1 MRMRVVILGLLIAA
15 LCFAANDRP
24 YLNAAVEAGHW
35 IEKSAIQKDTGT
47 VWPSD
52 PADLK
57 TINTGLYSGTPG
69 PILFYLEAY
78 HDSEDKKFLDKAR
91 SGADYLLSVIQSQ
104 KQAGL
109 YTGLSGIGY
118 TLLATYKA
126 SGDEK
131 YKQGAAQCVKQI
143 EQTAKKAGAGV
154 EWPGGMDI
162 IGGGAGI
169 GLFLLDAA
177 RELKDP
183 SAVDTAVQAAK
194 RLVELGKPENGGL
207 KWMLTAER
215 NMPNFSHGTAGI
227 TYFLTSVY
235 ADTKQKE
242 FLDAALLG
250 AKYLLSIANT
260 EGDKCLIFHAD
271 PDGKD
276 RYYLG
281 WCHGPA
287 GTARTFY
294 RLYQVTGDKAWMDW
308 TKRSMKGI
316 LDSGIPD
323 KRTEGFWNN
332 VGWCCGSA
340 AVAQFGLEMYQAT
353 GDKAYIEFSKRV
365 TADLLKR
372 ATRDGDGLKWIQS
385 EHRVKPDLL
394 IAQTGLMQGA
404 SGIALWLLHLDE
416 FEHGKTAAIIFPD
429 SPFRGTSKNGRGD

>member
-1 MRMRVVILGLLIAA
+1 MRRLIMAA
-15 LCFAANDRP
+15 LVVVALSFAASDRP
-24 YLNAAVEAGHW
+24 YLTAAEKAGHW
-35 IEKSAIQKDTGT
+35 IEKSAIRKDTGT

-57 TINTGLYSGTPG
+57 TVNTGLYSGTPG

-78 HDSEDKKFLDKAR
+78 HATGDKKFLEVAR

-104 KQAGL
+104 RQAGL

-118 TLLATYKA
+118 TLFATYHA
-126 SGDEK
+126 SGDTK
-131 YKQGAAQCVKQI
+131 YKEGAVQCVKQI
-143 EQTAKKAGAGV
+143 QQTAKKVGAGV

-162 IGGGAGI
+162 IGGGAGT
-169 GLFLLDAA
+169 GLFLLYAA
-177 RELKDP
+177 HELKDS
-183 SAVDTAVQAAK
+183 SATDTAVQAAR

-227 TYFLTSVY
+227 TYFLASVY

-260 EGDKCLIFHAD
+260 EGDQCLIFHAD

-294 RLYQVTGDKAWMDW
+294 RLYQVTNDKSWLEW
-308 TKRSMKGI
+308 TKKSMKGI
-316 LDSGIPD
+316 LNAGVPD

-340 AVAQFGLEMYQAT
+340 AVAQFGLEMYEVT
-353 GDKAYIEFSKRV
+353 GDKMYADFAKRV

-372 ATRDGDGLKWIQS
+372 GTREGDAMKWIQA
-385 EHRVKPDLL
+385 EHRVKPELL

-404 SGIALWLLHLDE
+404 SGIGLWLLHLDE
-416 FEHGKTAAIIFPD
+416 FEHGKKPAIILPD
-429 SPFRGTSKNGRGD
+429 SPFTGASKNGRGD